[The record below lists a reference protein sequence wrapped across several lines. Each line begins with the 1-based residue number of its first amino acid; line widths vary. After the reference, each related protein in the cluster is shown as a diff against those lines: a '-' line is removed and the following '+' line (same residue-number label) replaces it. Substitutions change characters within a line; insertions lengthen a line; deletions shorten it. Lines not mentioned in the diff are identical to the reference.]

1 MDLFYILLNLNE
13 FPADHLIYA
22 ELPWTLESK
31 AISIDKNSKP
41 ELNLN
46 INNSEYSYFLDVAMA
61 RKLLQVYST
70 NTFVW
75 QIPASVSSNMYCE
88 SRIKITLSRMPR
100 FNSSLHDP
108 E

>member
-31 AISIDKNSKP
+31 ATSIDKNSKP

-46 INNSEYSYFLDVAMA
+46 INTIEYSYFLEIAMA

-70 NTFVW
+70 NNVCLADTCQRVIEYVLRE
-75 QIPASVSSNMYCE
+75 QN
-88 SRIKITLSRMPR
+88 
-100 FNSSLHDP
+100 
-108 E
+108 

>member
-1 MDLFYILLNLNE
+1 MNLFYLLLNLDE
-13 FPADHLIYA
+13 FPANHLIYA

-46 INNSEYSYFLDVAMA
+46 INNIEYSYFLEIAMA

-70 NTFVW
+70 NNVCLADTCQRVIEYVLRE
-75 QIPASVSSNMYCE
+75 QN
-88 SRIKITLSRMPR
+88 
-100 FNSSLHDP
+100 
-108 E
+108 

>member
-46 INNSEYSYFLDVAMA
+46 INNIEYSYFLEIAMA

-70 NTFVW
+70 NNVCLADTCQRVIEYVLRE
-75 QIPASVSSNMYCE
+75 QN
-88 SRIKITLSRMPR
+88 
-100 FNSSLHDP
+100 
-108 E
+108 

>member
-41 ELNLN
+41 ELDLN
-46 INNSEYSYFLDVAMA
+46 INNIEYSYFLDVAMA

-70 NTFVW
+70 NNVCLADTCQRVIEYVLRE
-75 QIPASVSSNMYCE
+75 QN
-88 SRIKITLSRMPR
+88 
-100 FNSSLHDP
+100 
-108 E
+108 